1 MDNSKKNLLFLQEI
15 SNEEKTLKLKV
26 FNYFYFMLN
35 GKKKKG
41 LYTLYFFYFLEIMQ
55 IISFAFYKPHI
66 MTWKIDNKIFRII
79 STVFSAFRIIPLF
92 QFISFFAFKF
102 IFFTFVAI
110 AFSLSL
116 FLKIQVIFRDN
127 NSKIFNRFLTFTLLI
142 MEPLTIFFYIPMTE
156 LFLLPLRCNSNKL
169 FTRNDTFQCWKGIH
183 FVYVILGVLS
193 AISLFINLFFMNLFC
208 FYPFQIKSST
218 LKLNASFDISFLI
231 IKLIYELKIIIIKNE
246 YLSVTILLIF
256 SIFLFYKEMNEPIY
270 NINSLELFLNI
281 RNIIF
286 VWTFFML
293 LVAEFCFET
302 KVNGLIY
309 LLICGYPLAI
319 FIYIMFF
326 NLKETRLNYS
336 NYSFKNIGL
345 CLSKT
350 KFLVKIIT
358 IFIDE
363 YRNNVKYNEVS
374 NQRNDILL
382 KGFIKL
388 HTEFCIKED
397 CPLTK
402 FIKNKGNI
410 NVQKQCLLNYMTI
423 YFNTAIK
430 KFPSSKIL
438 KLFYIQ
444 FSYDNKYNLNSM
456 KAILEEVKK
465 MKSDLTEEYII
476 YCVEKEIIR
485 MRLKEINEGTEAE
498 EESLI
503 IEQNYKKLR
512 KYIVNIT
519 KLYVEFWGFFAN
531 NITNNLNSL
540 KLYKLGQKLNLY
552 LKEINH
558 LWEDN
563 LKNKKIDSENE
574 NNAVLYSKF
583 LREVIWDQKK
593 SEIIQKKISEEH
605 NADGF
610 RKLNDAATQP
620 DNFENLLDNQDFI
633 IFVNSNEKGK
643 CNIMQ
648 YSNSLINLIG
658 YQKQEIIN
666 KPLEILMPSIFVDGH
681 DKVVEEY
688 IKVMHLQKKPEN
700 ESNYGNEKKK
710 TFILIKNKIGY
721 LVPFNSKYS
730 IFNNNDFSNSFLIK
744 SNLEPAD
751 AKSIYAYYILA
762 KPDFSIESISSSS
775 IHLGLTLDLLKKY
788 IIKLNILVRT
798 NKDKKLNLFENYNE
812 YLEEPKKVTW
822 VYPKIIYPK
831 NDKMKNDNKDIE
843 DLVKISNKKILNL
856 QIIEKKYKEDEIIGF
871 VFKFTE
877 IKNKQDKD
885 EILHKEFLPNYKN
898 EINFDLLNLNY
909 IRTTIVKEKTGKRNL
924 RTEEDMQNNSQ
935 DISKHDSIKKKRKK
949 SKNEKYE
956 SSYEEEIEEFKF
968 TKDKIIELQSRN
980 WKGIEDFIKILPFY
994 GDEISLVKHRPNGEQ
1009 YSSGKAQEP
1018 LIKISLSNFV
1028 KRISSRLKED
1038 PSLYKKFKNIQN
1050 KSINNENE
1058 NNNNNNDITKNYITS
1073 QSNEINNNNEI
1084 EEINR
1089 EVSGD
1094 TSFTLMN
1101 ILNIKSTQII
1111 KYVDYIIYGFV
1122 NIAIIVEFIL
1132 SYLFLIDNKK
1142 RFQYLNYSFD
1152 LFSNLLYT
1160 KYSVTEGILASSLP
1174 NYINIKNIGK
1184 DIYISSSKKDL
1195 EIKRKDFTEIYSYFY
1210 NPSIRLPKEYIN
1222 FIANTNI
1229 KLKTINNGIQ
1239 TEEVVP
1245 FSVAINRMTNSI
1257 FYVSTMSN
1265 KENFDMS
1272 NKYAYELMVNILNGY
1287 YKSFEKIIF
1296 ILLEDFLS
1304 TTKDSLLKNIL
1315 IFVISIIISC
1325 LCLLLYWRM
1334 MTKLDNDREKPI
1346 NLFLSI
1352 KKKVFE
1358 DLKTSS
1364 ENFSNK
1370 LLNNFLGNE
1379 ESEEESQYYYK
1390 SNVKPEDINAAKF
1403 KALNEYKAAINK
1415 KGSFFFYFLQLLIFF
1430 VVVDIFLLFKYY
1442 YSVIYYHNIYK
1453 FTRVYNST
1461 QFSQIYLVAR
1471 INLIKQYLYDDS
1483 ISAFNYFDLDVGLI
1497 FKNAFYSISDQ
1508 FEEALK
1514 VTSKT
1519 TSFLKSEYT
1528 SLFKNYVY
1536 NNYTEIIEEDLIK
1549 TNSNKYRFI
1558 LTNISSLDIGF
1569 KYICLDSFEVLRL
1582 LSIKYLMD
1590 NIRNN
1595 TIGNISKVLN
1605 DEKWINLHGML
1616 IHLIKPWYNNINKII
1631 NQFFFSYVD
1640 GVIVTNIFI
1649 FISIIA
1655 LITLNFWIIWKKFE
1669 KQYIDLIKKSF
1680 ELINLIPEEIKNI
1693 IVSKLN
1699 ESN

>member
-1 MDNSKKNLLFLQEI
+1 MDNSNKNLLYLQEI
-15 SNEEKTLKLKV
+15 SNEEKTLKSKV
-26 FNYFYFMLN
+26 FSYFYFMLN
-35 GKKKKG
+35 GKNKTG
-41 LYTLYFFYFLEIMQ
+41 LYTLFFFHFLEIIQ
-55 IISFAFYKPHI
+55 IISFAFYNPHFI
-66 MTWKIDNKIFRII
+66 TWKIDIKKIRII
-79 STVFSAFRIIPLF
+79 STVLSAFRLIPLF
-92 QFISFFAFKF
+92 QFVSFFAFKF

-110 AFSLSL
+110 AFALSI
-116 FLKIQVIFRDN
+116 FLTIQIIFRDN
-127 NSKIFNRFLTFTLLI
+127 NSKIFHRFLSFTLLI

-156 LFLLPLRCNSNKL
+156 LFFLPLRCNNNK
-169 FTRNDTFQCWKGIH
+169 FFAKNNEFQCWKGIH
-183 FVYVILGVLS
+183 LVYVTLGVLG
-193 AISLFINLFFMNLFC
+193 AISLFINLAFMNLFC

-218 LKLNASFDISFLI
+218 LKLNSSFDISFLI

-246 YLSVTILLIF
+246 YLSIVILLIF
-256 SIFLFYKEMNEPIY
+256 SIFLFYKEINEPIY

-286 VWTFFML
+286 VWTFFIL
-293 LVAEFCFET
+293 LIAEFCFET
-302 KVNGLIY
+302 KINGLIY
-309 LLICGYPLAI
+309 LLICGYPLVI

-326 NLKETRLNYS
+326 NLKEAKLNYS
-336 NYSFKNIGL
+336 NYSFKSIDS

-358 IFIDE
+358 IFIDD
-363 YRNNVKYNEVS
+363 YRNNLKYNEAS

-388 HTEFCIKED
+388 HTEFCLKED

-402 FIKNKGNI
+402 FIKNNGNI
-410 NVQKQCLLNYMTI
+410 NAQKQCLLNYMTI

-438 KLFYIQ
+438 KLSYIQ

-456 KAILEEVKK
+456 KAILEDVKK

-476 YCVEKEIIR
+476 YCVEKEIIK
-485 MRLKEINEGTEAE
+485 MRIKEINEGTEAE

-503 IEQNYKKLR
+503 LEQNYKRLR
-512 KYIVNIT
+512 KYIVDIT

-540 KLYKLGQKLNLY
+540 KLYKLGEKLNLY

-574 NNAVLYSKF
+574 KNAVLYSKF

-593 SEIIQKKISEEH
+593 SEIVQKKISEEH

-610 RKLNDAATQP
+610 RKLNDAASQP

-643 CNIMQ
+643 CNIVQ

-658 YQKQEIIN
+658 YHKQEIIN

-730 IFNNNDFSNSFLIK
+730 IFNNNDFANTFLIK
-744 SNLEPAD
+744 ANLEPAD

-798 NKDKKLNLFENYNE
+798 SKDKKLNLYENYNE

-822 VYPKIIYPK
+822 VFPIIIYPK

-843 DLVKISNKKILNL
+843 DLVKASQKKILNL
-856 QIIEKKYKEDEIIGF
+856 QIIERKYKEGEIIGF
-871 VFKFTE
+871 VFKFIE
-877 IKNKQDKD
+877 LKNKQDKD

-924 RTEEDMQNNSQ
+924 RTEEDIQNNSQ
-935 DISKHDSIKKKRKK
+935 DFSKHESIKKKRKK

-956 SSYEEEIEEFKF
+956 SSSEEEIEEFKF

-994 GDEISLVKHRPNGEQ
+994 GEEISLVKHRTNGEQ

-1028 KRISSRLKED
+1028 KRISSKLKEN
-1038 PSLYKKFKNIQN
+1038 PSLYKKIKNIQN
-1050 KSINNENE
+1050 KSINSENE
-1058 NNNNNNDITKNYITS
+1058 NNGDDITKNYITS
-1073 QSNEINNNNEI
+1073 QSNESNNNNEI

-1089 EVSGD
+1089 EASGD

-1101 ILNIKSTQII
+1101 ILNIKSTKLI

-1132 SYLFLIDNKK
+1132 AYLFLIDNKK
-1142 RFQYLNYSFD
+1142 RFQYLNFTFD
-1152 LFSNLLYT
+1152 LFSNLVYT
-1160 KYSVTEGILASSLP
+1160 KYAIAEGVLASSLP
-1174 NYINIKNIGK
+1174 NYININDIGK
-1184 DIYISSSKKDL
+1184 DEYISNLKIEL
-1195 EIKRKDFTEIYSYFY
+1195 ENQRKDFTEIYSYFY
-1210 NPSIRLPKEYIN
+1210 NPSIRLPKKYID
-1222 FIANTNI
+1222 FIVNTNI
-1229 KLKTINNGIQ
+1229 ILKTINNGVQ

-1245 FSVAINRMTNSI
+1245 FSVAINKMTNSI
-1257 FYVSTMSN
+1257 FYVSTMSS

-1272 NKYAYELMVNILNGY
+1272 NKYIYELMVNILNGY

-1296 ILLEDFLS
+1296 IFLEDFIS
-1304 TTKDSLLKNIL
+1304 STKDSLLKNIL
-1315 IFVISIIISC
+1315 IFVISIFISC
-1325 LCLLLYWRM
+1325 LCLFLYWRM

-1390 SNVKPEDINAAKF
+1390 SNVRPEDINAAKF

-1415 KGSFFFYFLQLLIFF
+1415 KCSFFYYFLQLLIFF
-1430 VVVDIFLLFKYY
+1430 VVVDLFLLFKYY
-1442 YSVIYYHNIYK
+1442 YSTIYYNNIYK
-1453 FTRVYNST
+1453 FTTVYNST

-1471 INLIKQYLYDDS
+1471 IDLIKQYLYNES
-1483 ISAFNYFDLDVGLI
+1483 IPVFNYFYLDVGLI
-1497 FKNAFYSISDQ
+1497 FKNAFLGMSDEFQ
-1508 FEEALK
+1508 EALK
-1514 VTSKT
+1514 ATSKT

-1536 NNYTEIIEEDLIK
+1536 NNYTQIIEEDLIT
-1549 TNSNKYRFI
+1549 TNSNIYREI
-1558 LTNISSLDIGF
+1558 LANIVSFDIGF
-1569 KYICLDSFEVLRL
+1569 KYVCLDSFEGLRL

-1590 NIRNN
+1590 NKRNS
-1595 TIGNISKVLN
+1595 TIGNISEVLN
-1605 DEKWINLHGML
+1605 DKRWRTLHEML
-1616 IHLIKPWYNNINKII
+1616 IHLIRPWYNNINKLII
-1631 NQFFFSYVD
+1631 QYFFSYVD
-1640 GVIVTNIFI
+1640 NALLTNIFI
-1649 FISIIA
+1649 FILIIA
-1655 LITLNFWIIWKKFE
+1655 LVTLNFWIIWKKFE